1 MLSLVCFQSE
11 HQGKAFQWKTVH
23 IDGMSTPQWT
33 SHIIYLDV
41 SDLLINN
48 MSALQ
53 NLLAFSEKFP

>member
-1 MLSLVCFQSE
+1 M
-11 HQGKAFQWKTVH
+11 H
-23 IDGMSTPQWT
+23 IDGMATPQWT

-53 NLLAFSEKFP
+53 NLLAFSEKFPLKNNISLHRMA